1 MKMDAKGWIDDI
13 CCYALKLATQVREPS
28 CVVNLPSQ
36 IWNHKSLRALSSEP
50 FLRSLRCV
58 VLWALSK
65 SFEALKWLQGNL
77 PSLDGQKLLLPSQP
91 SFHLIG
97 FLGESQLLA
106 VSELSGRFWCVSL
119 VYLSLF
125 SIFFISLTSS
135 GGKSL
140 VLLFD
145 LIELLHVVEELVA
158 SLQSDEKL
166 GLLAVTSWPL
176 NSDGSCSNLLELGV
190 VVSKKQRW

>member
-1 MKMDAKGWIDDI
+1 M
-13 CCYALKLATQVREPS
+13 V
-28 CVVNLPSQ
+28 
-36 IWNHKSLRALSSEP
+36 LRALSNGY
-50 FLRSLRCV
+50 
-58 VLWALSK
+58 
-65 SFEALKWLQGNL
+65 EALKWLQGNL
-77 PSLDGQKLLLPSQP
+77 PSLDGQKLLLLSQP

-97 FLGESQLLA
+97 FLGESQLLT

-135 GGKSL
+135 GGESL

-166 GLLAVTSWPL
+166 GLLAVTS
-176 NSDGSCSNLLELGV
+176 
-190 VVSKKQRW
+190 